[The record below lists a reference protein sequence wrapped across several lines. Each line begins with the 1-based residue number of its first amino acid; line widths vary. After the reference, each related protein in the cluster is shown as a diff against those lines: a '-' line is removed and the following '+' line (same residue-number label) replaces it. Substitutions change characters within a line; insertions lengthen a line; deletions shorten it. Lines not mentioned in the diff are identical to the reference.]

1 MQAGPSQRE
10 DSSLLNVKEL
20 RRPSSPKG
28 SMNTPKEAVTS
39 VLTSWASR
47 RFMTG
52 FAILFPIVVT
62 AYVSYWFVGFFDAF
76 FSPMYK
82 KLFGFKVFGLGFI
95 TSMIFIFVTGVFV
108 SSWVGS
114 WLLDLG
120 EWTIK
125 KLPLIRH
132 IYSASKQVSVALNPD
147 NDKARAFKE
156 CVIIKHP
163 RSGEFAFGFI
173 TGESF
178 IQTPQGDMHLS
189 TVYVPTN
196 HVYVGDIFLLS
207 SKDILRPNLSVR
219 EGLEI
224 VVSCGMAIPRN
235 LTATLEAS

>member
-1 MQAGPSQRE
+1 MAPRGE
-10 DSSLLNVKEL
+10 DRGLLSVPEL
-20 RRPSSPKG
+20 REPASPRTA
-28 SMNTPKEAVTS
+28 MNTPREAVYS
-39 VLTSWASR
+39 VLTSWATK

-62 AYVSYWFVGFFDAF
+62 GFLTYWFVGFFDAF
-76 FSPMYK
+76 FSPVYK
-82 KLFGFKVFGLGFI
+82 KLFGYKVFGLGFL
-95 TSMIFIFVTGVFV
+95 TSMVFIFLTGLFF

-114 WLLDLG
+114 WFLELG
-120 EWTIK
+120 EWIIK
-125 KLPLIRH
+125 KLPLVKH
-132 IYSASKQVSVALNPD
+132 IYSASKQVSTAINPD
-147 NDKARAFKE
+147 DDKAKAFKE

-173 TGESF
+173 TGESR
-178 IQTPQGDMHLS
+178 IETPQGDLHLN

-207 SKDILRPNLSVR
+207 SKDILRPNLTVA

-235 LTATLEAS
+235 LVATLELT